1 MRQVTKLAPGRDASY
16 VARQPGDEAA
26 LHRARMALVACPV
39 GAIGTESKHA
49 FGAARSAF
57 PEPIEDGVYYCGWA
71 AESSYGA
78 RSYLIVRPGGN
89 ILVDSPRYA
98 APLVERMEVL
108 GGVRWMFLTH
118 RDDVAD
124 HRKFRDRFGRARI
137 LHRADVAAG
146 TRDVEIALDGN
157 DPLALDE
164 EALFIPVPG
173 HTPGSTCLLYRG
185 RFLFSGDHAWW
196 DARRER
202 VNASR
207 SVCWYDWD
215 EQTASMQRLAAYR
228 FEWLLP
234 TQCCRAR
241 RNGRN
246 THVRM
251 REGGRWGD
259 GPACG
264 EAPLLHPEITPLQ
277 VLGRT
282 ISRTVHLN
290 ELAPGT
296 EERRL
301 RRCRRWHGRYPSRRA
316 YASKSGHWV
325 YRSLE

>member
-1 MRQVTKLAPGRDASY
+1 MATSSKRLAANVAGDFFVDSTCIDCGTCRQVAPESFAPGRDASY
-16 VARQPGDEAA
+16 VARQPGDEAT

-39 GAIGTESKHA
+39 GAIGTQAKHA
-49 FGAARSAF
+49 FGEARAAF
-57 PEPIEDGVYYCGWA
+57 PEPIDDGVYYCGWA

-98 APLVERMEVL
+98 APLVERIEAL

-124 HRKFRDRFGRARI
+124 HRKFRDRFGCERI
-137 LHRADVAAG
+137 LHRADMTAG
-146 TRDVEIALDGN
+146 TRDVEIMLDGH

-207 SVCWYDWD
+207 SVCWYDWE

-234 TQCCRAR
+234 GHGMRCRLPAQRMGEELAR
-241 RNGRN
+241 CVR
-246 THVRM
+246 RM
-251 REGGRWGD
+251 REG
-259 GPACG
+259 
-264 EAPLLHPEITPLQ
+264 
-277 VLGRT
+277 
-282 ISRTVHLN
+282 
-290 ELAPGT
+290 
-296 EERRL
+296 ERAV
-301 RRCRRWHGRYPSRRA
+301 G
-316 YASKSGHWV
+316 
-325 YRSLE
+325 